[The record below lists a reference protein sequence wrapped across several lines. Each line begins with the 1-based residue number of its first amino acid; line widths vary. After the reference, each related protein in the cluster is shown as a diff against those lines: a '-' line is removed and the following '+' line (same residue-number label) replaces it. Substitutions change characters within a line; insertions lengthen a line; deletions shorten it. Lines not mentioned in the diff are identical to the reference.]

1 MVQQQETDVVIDM
14 GHLMR
19 GEQKDFYDHVGS
31 AWGAAVQHCTCR
43 ELWHLEARR
52 ANRRARLARA
62 RQPAVGRGLLTGAVT
77 LGRRRQPTC
86 PSPSRKGPQGIETDL
101 LPCLP
106 WAGPSQMAEAEAA
119 GAGICTHRCPEA
131 WGREKRGGEASGQTP
146 APGVVHMT
154 STSKGV

>member
-1 MVQQQETDVVIDM
+1 MTMQ
-14 GHLMR
+14 
-19 GEQKDFYDHVGS
+19 
-31 AWGAAVQHCTCR
+31 AAVGGQQSSTSTCQ
-43 ELWHLEARR
+43 ELWPLEARR
-52 ANRRARLARA
+52 ANRRAWLDRA
-62 RQPAVGRGLLTGAVT
+62 REPAVGRGLLTGAVT

-86 PSPSRKGPQGIETDL
+86 LSPSRKGPQGIETDL

-119 GAGICTHRCPEA
+119 GAGICTHGDLRPGA
-131 WGREKRGGEASGQTP
+131 GRRGEESASGQTP